1 MQGVPDVDRSST
13 ASFYILGLWCFL
25 YKKIT
30 QQTFDI
36 STSNQLFSLTVLCST
51 SIKKLYTFCAQDLN
65 NSLSHIPVLKEEIS
79 VFLQLSPHG
88 ILIDCTLGLGGHSAD
103 ILSKAGSR
111 AKVVAF
117 ELDSENLAQA
127 KKNLSSFQNQV
138 TYIRDSFVTI
148 REHMDELGI
157 DSVQAIL
164 FDLGLSSPHVDKGAR
179 GFSFLREGPLDM
191 RFDCRHGKT
200 AQDLIQRLSPRE
212 LTRIFREYGEEPRAR
227 LIAEKI
233 VKVRKQHP
241 FITTTQ
247 LADFISEC
255 VSRRGKEH
263 PATRV
268 FQALRIAVNDE
279 LTVLARALRDAVFLL
294 SSGGRIA
301 VISYHSLEDRIV
313 KNVFK
318 AFARPSEGSPEI
330 KILTKKPV
338 SPSDTEVRH
347 NPRARS
353 AKLRVAEKL

>member
-1 MQGVPDVDRSST
+1 M
-13 ASFYILGLWCFL
+13 
-25 YKKIT
+25 
-30 QQTFDI
+30 
-36 STSNQLFSLTVLCST
+36 
-51 SIKKLYTFCAQDLN
+51 
-65 NSLSHIPVLKEEIS
+65 SHIPVLKEEITT
-79 VFLQLSPHG
+79 FLKLPAHG
-88 ILIDCTLGLGGHSAD
+88 VLVDCTLGLGGHTAA
-103 ILSKAGSR
+103 LLAKAPSG
-111 AKVVAF
+111 AKVIAF
-117 ELDSENLAQA
+117 ELDLENLAQA
-127 KKNLSSFQNQV
+127 KKNLLSFQNQV
-138 TYIRDSFVTI
+138 TYVRDNFVTI
-148 REHMDELGI
+148 HEHMDELGI

-212 LTRIFREYGEEPRAR
+212 LERVFREYGEEPRAR

-241 FITTTQ
+241 FTTTTG
-247 LADFISEC
+247 LADFIAGF
-255 VSRRGKEH
+255 VSRRGREH

-279 LTVLARALRDAVFLL
+279 LTVLAQALSDAISLL
-294 SSGGRIA
+294 ARGGRIA
-301 VISYHSLEDRIV
+301 VISYHSLEDRTV

-318 AFARPSEGSPEI
+318 AFALGNEGSPEI
-330 KILTKKPV
+330 MLLTKKPV
-338 SPSDTEVRH
+338 IPSQDEVRQ